1 MTLDLTLRM
10 LAMSALF
17 LGFIG
22 GVEFFKRRFSLSP
35 ELTRRVVHIG
45 AGVCTI
51 IDFYYVPG
59 WPFVVLIS
67 TSIAIIGFSYFKNF
81 FTSVHNVTRHTYGE
95 IFLPFGSLSAYFIT
109 LGEPTA
115 FLPSLLIM
123 TFADSLAGLTSD
135 FFKQPR
141 KMWRGSLV
149 FFVVAAAILFL
160 TSNMDVPLALL
171 AAVILTAV
179 ERFSPRGSDNLT
191 VPAVAALLLVLF

>member
-1 MTLDLTLRM
+1 MTQDLAMRM

-22 GVEFFKRRFSLSP
+22 TVEFLKRKFSLSS

-45 AGVCTI
+45 AGLCTI
-51 IDFYYVPG
+51 LDFYFVPG

-67 TSIAIIGFSYFKNF
+67 TSIGIIGYSYLKNF

-109 LGEPTA
+109 IGEPAA
-115 FLPSLLIM
+115 FLPALLIM

-141 KMWRGSLV
+141 KMWRGSVV
-149 FFVVAAAILFL
+149 FFVVAL
-160 TSNMDVPLALL
+160 
-171 AAVILTAV
+171 VILLTTSSLNLPKALISALVLTVV
-179 ERFSPRGSDNLT
+179 ERYSPKGSDNLT
-191 VPAVAALLLVLF
+191 VPAFAALLVVLL